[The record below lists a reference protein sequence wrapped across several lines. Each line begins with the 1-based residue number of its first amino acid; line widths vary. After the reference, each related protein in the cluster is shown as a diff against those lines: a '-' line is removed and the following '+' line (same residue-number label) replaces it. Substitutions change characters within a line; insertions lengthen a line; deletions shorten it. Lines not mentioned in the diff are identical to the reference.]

1 MAWGQGGAYR
11 WQRSRERRI
20 VTTMHRKLA
29 LILAHWHDAA
39 LGATA
44 ALLEAERGRFT
55 PWLPVF
61 MAAGVVLY
69 FSLHA
74 EPAWWP
80 AALALA
86 GAVAGMWLS
95 RGRAVL
101 PAACWVLAAAALGF
115 VAAQL
120 HAAAAPPLLD
130 APSRAPFVSG
140 TVRAVGALPLGRR
153 VTLDQADF
161 DAGPAL
167 GGTVR

>member
-61 MAAGVVLY
+61 VAAGVVLY

-80 AALALA
+80 APLPPPAPPA
-86 GAVAGMWLS
+86 GRV
-95 RGRAVL
+95 RVRAATAL
-101 PAACWVLAAAALGF
+101 PA
-115 VAAQL
+115 
-120 HAAAAPPLLD
+120 
-130 APSRAPFVSG
+130 
-140 TVRAVGALPLGRR
+140 R
-153 VTLDQADF
+153 V
-161 DAGPAL
+161 
-167 GGTVR
+167 V

>member
-1 MAWGQGGAYR
+1 MARGQGGAYR

-86 GAVAGMWLS
+86 VAVAGMWLS
-95 RGRAVL
+95 RGRTVL
-101 PAACWVLAAAALGF
+101 PAACCVLAAAALGF
-115 VAAQL
+115 VPAPS
-120 HAAAAPPLLD
+120 HPPPPPPPL
-130 APSRAPFVSG
+130 P
-140 TVRAVGALPLGRR
+140 LP
-153 VTLDQADF
+153 T
-161 DAGPAL
+161 P
-167 GGTVR
+167 